1 VPRDGSVS
9 GMAPLPKALLWQ
21 RTDTAGT
28 DLALVD
34 DRRGLYARGVAT
46 AADPIPYVCR
56 YELAT
61 DETWATAHLDV
72 SVEGAGW
79 LRTLRLERAA
89 GRWRATTAEQGD
101 LDRALANAG
110 HARTSLPGTEE
121 PDRLHDAIDI
131 DLAGAPLPN
140 TLPIRRLSMVGAPAG
155 TAHRL
160 TMAWVLVPSLEVLP
174 SEQTYR
180 VVDEGTIRF
189 DIEGFGA
196 DLTIDKEG
204 YVVRYPGLADRKA

>member
-1 VPRDGSVS
+1 
-9 GMAPLPKALLWQ
+9 MAPLPKALLWQ
-21 RTDTAGT
+21 RTDTTGT
-28 DLALVD
+28 DLALLD
-34 DRRGLYARGVAT
+34 DRRGLYARGFAT
-46 AADPIPYVCR
+46 AVDPIPYVCR
-56 YELAT
+56 YELVT

-79 LRTLRLERAA
+79 LRTLRLERAV
-89 GRWRATTAEQGD
+89 GRWRATTAEQGQ

-110 HARTSLPGTEE
+110 HAPVGLPGTEE
-121 PDRLHDAIDI
+121 PDRLHRAIDI

-140 TLPIRRLSMVGAPAG
+140 TLPIRRLGLLGAPPG
-155 TAHRL
+155 TTHSL

-189 DIEGFGA
+189 DIDGFGA
-196 DLTIDKEG
+196 DLAVDKEG
-204 YVVRYPGLADRKA
+204 YVVTYPGLAERKA

>member
-1 VPRDGSVS
+1 
-9 GMAPLPKALLWQ
+9 MAPLPKALLWQ
-21 RTDTAGT
+21 RTDTTGT

-46 AADPIPYVCR
+46 ATDPIPYLCR
-56 YELAT
+56 YELVT

-79 LRTLRLERAA
+79 LRSLRLERAA

-101 LDRALANAG
+101 LDRALVDAG
-110 HARTSLPGTEE
+110 HGPVGLPGTEE
-121 PDRLHDAIDI
+121 PDRLHEAVDV
-131 DLAGAPLPN
+131 DLGGAPLPN
-140 TLPIRRLSMVGAPAG
+140 TLPIRRLSLLSEPPG
-155 TAHRL
+155 TTHRL
-160 TMAWVLVPSLEVLP
+160 TMAWVLVPSLVVLP

-189 DIEGFGA
+189 DIDGFGA
-196 DLTIDKEG
+196 DLAVDKDG
-204 YVVRYPGLADRKA
+204 YVMKYPGLAERKA

>member
-1 VPRDGSVS
+1 
-9 GMAPLPKALLWQ
+9 MAPLPKALLWQ
-21 RTDTAGT
+21 RTDTTGT
-28 DLALVD
+28 DLALLD
-34 DRRGLYARGVAT
+34 DRRGLYARGFAT
-46 AADPIPYVCR
+46 AIDPIPFVCR
-56 YELAT
+56 YELVT

-72 SVEGAGW
+72 SVEGSGW

-110 HARTSLPGTEE
+110 HAPVGLPGTEE
-121 PDRLHDAIDI
+121 PDRLHRAIDI

-140 TLPIRRLSMVGAPAG
+140 TLPIRRLGLLDAPPG
-155 TAHRL
+155 TVHSL

-180 VVDEGTIRF
+180 VVDGGTIRF
-189 DIEGFGA
+189 DIDGFGA
-196 DLTIDKEG
+196 DLAVDKEG
-204 YVVRYPGLADRKA
+204 YVIRYPGLAERKA